1 MELDATS
8 WAVAGCSRLI
18 SPQYCMQ
25 KTSMKVVKW
34 LLKLIILLDPFSRD
48 RRRMSTTSHSSSSLI
63 TWRRRMRPL
72 VPLPSRSRWRS
83 SASISQ
89 SMQLA
94 SSSSPWSETTASWSS
109 WERRGLERPLS
120 WHRYLNPTVRDERIC
135 GTETSI
141 STMIP
146 VYRFH
151 RPVLFSWIWTRQFW
165 WASEH
170 GLGSVTNFQL
180 CACLL
185 NLPYPHLAK

>member
-18 SPQYCMQ
+18 SLQYCMQ

-48 RRRMSTTSHSSSSLI
+48 RRRTSTTSHSSNSLI

-109 WERRGLERPLS
+109 WERRGLEKPLS
-120 WHRYLNPTVRDERIC
+120 WHRYCICHNFHVQIFSTRCGNSRGLNSAIYL
-135 GTETSI
+135 I
-141 STMIP
+141 
-146 VYRFH
+146 FH
-151 RPVLFSWIWTRQFW
+151 Y
-165 WASEH
+165 
-170 GLGSVTNFQL
+170 
-180 CACLL
+180 C
-185 NLPYPHLAK
+185 K